1 MQTLSA
7 LQVAGIE
14 PDVRCGTSCPHAPTP
29 LWWAVQAARFVIGEK
44 IEALDAKLRELETEC
59 RCAKK
64 DLPRN

>member
-1 MQTLSA
+1 MYA
-7 LQVAGIE
+7 AA
-14 PDVRCGTSCPHAPTP
+14 PAARPHAPVV
-29 LWWAVQAARFVIGEK
+29 WAVQAARFVIGEK

>member
-14 PDVRCGTSCPHAPTP
+14 PDVRCGTSCPHAPVV
-29 LWWAVQAARFVIGEK
+29 WAVQAARFVIGEK

-64 DLPRN
+64 DLPTN